1 MNDSAS
7 DNNLST
13 VPYDSPDGS
22 VLQTAMLDERNCP
35 TNGLLLAPDES
46 NLCERPDDE
55 LSTLPYD
62 QPACFLVDEQC
73 SDGNDWALSTL
84 PYDDLDETSHIKN
97 KIFLEKGK
105 TINRATF
112 FTINK

>member
-1 MNDSAS
+1 MLEET
-7 DNNLST
+7 NN
-13 VPYDSPDGS
+13 
-22 VLQTAMLDERNCP
+22 P
-35 TNGLLLAPDES
+35 TNGLLLAPDVS

-84 PYDDLDETSHIKN
+84 PYDDLDETSHIS
-97 KIFLEKGK
+97 FSEKGK
-105 TINRATF
+105 TMNRATF